1 MDVGRAAA
9 EHQIVLT
16 DLRSGAAGLE
26 DLFLEL
32 TSDAQRDDL
41 APKERR
47 HDRHRHR
54 TDPLDVSATPPVP
67 MSRLARSSSASRST
81 PGPAFGS

>member
-1 MDVGRAAA
+1 MSEAGDGLRVSCAPVDVGRAAA

-32 TSDAQRDDL
+32 TSESQRDVL
-41 APKERR
+41 PEGETA
-47 HDRHRHR
+47 
-54 TDPLDVSATPPVP
+54 
-67 MSRLARSSSASRST
+67 
-81 PGPAFGS
+81 